1 VHRPFALILYK
12 RRGVD
17 VPVGTRMAS
26 TGPSEA
32 ERLAGNLFAKIS
44 QVHDLLKVV
53 DGKIED
59 GAFDLVLTTRDIMTV
74 VDKIDKKIDQLDT
87 KIENDHLVMHVR
99 FNGLDNGEG
108 VLHDELRRLRDDV
121 AVLAYLVEQ
130 MKQLLRILSGVV
142 LLMVLILVVIVPLV
156 PLEQKYETLVECSKP
171 GVVVVVDGM
180 TQVWNITKNLNGAAL
195 RIACNF
201 FFQFNE

>member
-1 VHRPFALILYK
+1 
-12 RRGVD
+12 
-17 VPVGTRMAS
+17 MAS

-59 GAFDLVLTTRDIMTV
+59 GAFDLILTTRDIMTV

-87 KIENDHLVMHVR
+87 KITNDHLVMHVR

-142 LLMVLILVVIVPLV
+142 LLMVLILFVMVLMV
-156 PLEQKYETLVECSKP
+156 PLEKYEIHMLPLEKHECWKP
-171 GVVVVVDGM
+171 WGLVVVDG
-180 TQVWNITKNLNGAAL
+180 ITNLNGAAL
-195 RIACNF
+195 RIVCNF

>member
-1 VHRPFALILYK
+1 
-12 RRGVD
+12 
-17 VPVGTRMAS
+17 MAS

-59 GAFDLVLTTRDIMTV
+59 GAFDLVLTCRDIMTV
-74 VDKIDKKIDQLDT
+74 VDKIDKKID
-87 KIENDHLVMHVR
+87 HLNNNMHLR

-108 VLHDELRRLRDDV
+108 VLHGEVRRLRDDV

-156 PLEQKYETLVECSKP
+156 PLEKYEIHMLPLEKHECWKP
-171 GVVVVVDGM
+171 WGLVVVDG
-180 TQVWNITKNLNGAAL
+180 ITNLNGAAL
-195 RIACNF
+195 RIVCNF

>member
-1 VHRPFALILYK
+1 
-12 RRGVD
+12 
-17 VPVGTRMAS
+17 
-26 TGPSEA
+26 
-32 ERLAGNLFAKIS
+32 
-44 QVHDLLKVV
+44 
-53 DGKIED
+53 
-59 GAFDLVLTTRDIMTV
+59 
-74 VDKIDKKIDQLDT
+74 
-87 KIENDHLVMHVR
+87 
-99 FNGLDNGEG
+99 
-108 VLHDELRRLRDDV
+108 LRRLRDDV

>member
-26 TGPSEA
+26 TGPSET

-59 GAFDLVLTTRDIMTV
+59 GAFDLVLTCRDIMTV
-74 VDKIDKKIDQLDT
+74 VDKIDKKIDHLNA
-87 KIENDHLVMHVR
+87 KIDNNHLVMHVR
-99 FNGLDNGEG
+99 FDGLDNGEG
-108 VLHDELRRLRDDV
+108 VLHGEVRRLRDDV

-142 LLMVLILVVIVPLV
+142 FLMVLILFVMVQMVPMEKYEIHML
-156 PLEQKYETLVECSKP
+156 PLEKHECWKP
-171 GVVVVVDGM
+171 WDLVVVDG
-180 TQVWNITKNLNGAAL
+180 ITNLNGAAL
-195 RIACNF
+195 RIAYNF
-201 FFQFNE
+201 FFQLDE